1 MIYIPVKILKP
12 NKGII
17 FQNLSKIFNEYI
29 EKANFPKELKF
40 ADITPVQQKR

>member
-17 FQNLSKIFNEYI
+17 FQNLSKIFDENI
-29 EKANFPKELKF
+29 EKANFSKELKF
-40 ADITPVQQKR
+40 RDIIPAQ